1 MVRISYEHPARRPRT
16 NEYAWSSCMMF
27 PVHKRCVKMNSPIII
42 IMNAWQLEYP
52 TAAWFLAAQ
61 PYLNLGIELSND
73 LVAQLVGAWQAI
85 CQVAVPPRHYLFF
98 PTFFHVSHAPS
109 PPNMPVWYSLQLYP
123 WQFSLKYSKWGL
135 KCSPESFTPLPPTSN
150 AVFVNSK
157 YFYLCVTL
165 EHKHLAHFY
174 SLHCVWANKSTKNCL
189 SRHLMSVC
197 LIWITCVQW
206 FMDLWG
212 SGHVQV

>member
-1 MVRISYEHPARRPRT
+1 MHGSWVSNCSLIPGSSSIFELRHWVVEWLGSSVG
-16 NEYAWSSCMMF
+16 WSMASHLPGC
-27 PVHKRCVKMNSPIII
+27 SPP
-42 IMNAWQLEYP
+42 L
-52 TAAWFLAAQ
+52 
-61 PYLNLGIELSND
+61 
-73 LVAQLVGAWQAI
+73 
-85 CQVAVPPRHYLFF
+85 RHYLFF